1 MPGGSPAQAG
11 TVLRSP
17 GDTEAPC
24 TLEGMAGGGAL
35 QATLPEGPDLSRP
48 FFAGGCTGVGS
59 HVLIP
64 P

>member
-24 TLEGMAGGGAL
+24 TLEGMAGGGGTPSNTARG
-35 QATLPEGPDLSRP
+35 ARP
-48 FFAGGCTGVGS
+48 
-59 HVLIP
+59 I
-64 P
+64 

>member
-24 TLEGMAGGGAL
+24 TLEGMAGGGHSKQHCPRGQTYLDHSLLEAAL
-35 QATLPEGPDLSRP
+35 VWAATS
-48 FFAGGCTGVGS
+48 
-59 HVLIP
+59 
-64 P
+64 